1 MRIFPALLAFA
12 ALSVLLWGAGPDW
25 LNYAGD
31 PQRSGW
37 QQFEKYI
44 NAGNVKDLKLLWKR
58 QLDNQSIGLNSLTAP
73 VIIGPIFT
81 HRGIKEL
88 VFVAGAS
95 DNIYAVDADLGRL
108 FWKRHIEGSGVGCG
122 GGLTSAPV
130 IDPAVLPAKHIAGN
144 TDVEDPRPMRP
155 VYVLSS
161 DGALHKIRASTG
173 EDIETP
179 RKFVPPNVNASSL
192 NFDGNTFYTTTS
204 GGCGGTPNGV
214 WAISANTADAQASFF
229 PSAPMEV
236 GVSVGSDGTVYSAF
250 GSGTIMGLTPGTLKE
265 KESFKVHEGA
275 VPTNASPVP
284 FAWKGRELIAVAATR
299 DRLLL
304 LDAAHLGGVPVAGF
318 AGGAGTGFSGAL
330 ATWED
335 AADARWI
342 YAVVRG
348 PGPVAAKFPIRNGGT
363 PHGSIVGFRVNERDG
378 QPELT
383 PMWISRDLVAPVS
396 PVVVNGV
403 VFALASGEHLG
414 QASSVQE
421 RISKSTRAT
430 LYALN
435 AATGKEL
442 YSSGD
447 AVTSSTHS
455 SGLAVSHGH
464 VCFGTWDN
472 TLYCFGFP
480 IETQP

>member
-25 LNYAGD
+25 LNYGGD

-37 QQFEKYI
+37 QQFEKLI

-95 DNIYAVDADLGRL
+95 DHVYAVDADLGRL
-108 FWKRHIEGSGVGCG
+108 FWKRHIEGASGGCG

-144 TDVEDPRPMRP
+144 DDVEDPRPMRP

-161 DGALHKIRASTG
+161 DGTLHKIRASTG
-173 EDIETP
+173 EDIEAP
-179 RKFVPPNVNASSL
+179 RKFVPPNANASSL

-204 GGCGGTPNGV
+204 GGCGGAPNGV
-214 WAISANTADAQASFF
+214 WALSAKTPGAQADFL
-229 PSAPMEV
+229 PSLPTEA

-250 GSGTIMGLTPGTLKE
+250 GSGSIVALTAGTLKE
-265 KESFKVHEGA
+265 KESFKIPEGA
-275 VPTNASPVP
+275 VPTNVSPVP
-284 FAWKGRELIAVAATR
+284 FPWKGRELIAVAATQG
-299 DRLLL
+299 RLLL
-304 LDAAHLGGVPVAGF
+304 LDSAHLGGAPVASF
-318 AGGAGTGFSGAL
+318 EGGAGFSGGL

-335 AADARWI
+335 AAGARWI

-348 PGPVAAKFPIRNGGT
+348 SGPAAAKFPIRNGGA
-363 PHGSIVGFRVNERDG
+363 PHGSIAAFKLTERDG

-383 PMWISRDLVAPVS
+383 PVWISRDLAAPVS

-403 VFALASGEHLG
+403 VFALASGEYGGLSNSG
-414 QASSVQE
+414 
-421 RISKSTRAT
+421 RAT

-447 AVTSSTHS
+447 AVASFTHS
-455 SGLAVSHGH
+455 SGLAVSRGH